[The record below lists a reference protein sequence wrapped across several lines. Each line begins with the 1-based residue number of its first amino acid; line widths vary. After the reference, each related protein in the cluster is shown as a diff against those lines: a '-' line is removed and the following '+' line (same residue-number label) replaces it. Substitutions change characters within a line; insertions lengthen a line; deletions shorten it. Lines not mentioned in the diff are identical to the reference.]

1 LAWVCQAAVG
11 RVGAVEAAPFK
22 NPNFALG
29 ARFGA

>member
-1 LAWVCQAAVG
+1 VG